1 MGYYIIEEEIISVE
15 TFLVEGKNQK
25 EALEAYKRGEFEF
38 LSSIPEEISRSNPKA
53 RRAKAEDKETEEFE
67 KTVHYLNMGT
77 QTPTP
82 PPKTKRKPKKKGRK

>member
-1 MGYYIIEEEIISVE
+1 MSYYIIEEEIVSVE

-25 EALEAYKRGEFEF
+25 EALEAYKRGEIEV
-38 LSSIPEEISRSNPKA
+38 LSNVPEEIRRYNTKA
-53 RRAKAEDKETEEFE
+53 RRVKAEDKETEEFE